1 MAKKAKIAWK
11 RVIPLSVL
19 GVLVIYLVLSLL
31 VSLIFRPGS
40 GTDPGKKNNDPSK
53 VTICTLNSKQ
63 TTKALEKE
71 NRENVVEVKDYNF
84 YGESLN
90 LYYDVYSRQTYK
102 SNSLSGEKIAL
113 IDMCSDNKITFDIS
127 SDVDSQINIGKL
139 TPGFYSVYIQA
150 GEEGAETYTR
160 VFASHAITSNNI
172 IYSVLRNGERLRVQ
186 IVADKTY
193 FDGEKDTESKLD
205 KAYMYL
211 NVTSEKAN
219 EATSTDYDICVA
231 TAPALTMSGVSLV
244 GESANG
250 IVEAEELY
258 AVAQQIVSQLNEK
271 GYRVKMLKDAYDQ
284 NILYYG
290 TNGIAHK
297 AYNSKA
303 KYMIY
308 LDMTNYDADM
318 GVKYSGYAGGSLATS
333 VYDKLVSIGLYDG
346 NRTTELYPCVR
357 EEGNDP
363 AKGEF
368 DVEYEIR
375 ELGGI
380 VTGAGQYSET
390 SEMNASFAS
399 KNIYG
404 VNTVKIVT
412 TNIWDSSSVSRWNE
426 RKEAIANA
434 IIEGLEAYLNN

>member
-19 GVLVIYLVLSLL
+19 ALLVIYLVLSLL
-31 VSLIFRPGS
+31 VSLIFQPGS
-40 GTDPGKKNNDPSK
+40 GEKPDKKNNDTSK
-53 VTICTLNSKQ
+53 VTICSLNAKQ
-63 TTKALEKE
+63 TTKALENE
-71 NRENVVEVKDYNF
+71 DRENVVEVKDYNF

-90 LYYDVYSRQTYK
+90 LYYDTYSRQTYK
-102 SNSLSGEKIAL
+102 SNSLAGEKIVL
-113 IDMCSDNKITFDIS
+113 IDMCSDKKISFDIS
-127 SDVDSQINIGKL
+127 SNVDSQINIGKL
-139 TPGFYSVYIQA
+139 EPGFYSVYIQSGA
-150 GEEGAETYTR
+150 EGAETYTR

-211 NVTSEKAN
+211 NVTSEKAE
-219 EATSTDYDICVA
+219 EATSTDYDIVIA
-231 TAPALTMSGVSLV
+231 TAPALLRNDVSTV
-244 GESANG
+244 GENYNG
-250 IVEAEELY
+250 IVEAEELW
-258 AVAQQIVSQLNEK
+258 AVAQQIVDELNSK
-271 GYRVKMLKDAYDQ
+271 GYRVKMLKDSYDE

-290 TNGIAHK
+290 NNGVAYK
-297 AYNSKA
+297 AYKSNA
-303 KYMIY
+303 KYFIY

-318 GVKYSGYAGGSLATS
+318 GVKYTGYSAGNLAAS
-333 VYDKLVSIGLYDG
+333 IYDKLVSIGLYDG
-346 NRTTELYPCVR
+346 NRNYELYPCTQ

-363 AKGEF
+363 ALGMF
-368 DVEYEIR
+368 DIEYEIR
-375 ELGGI
+375 ELGGV

-390 SEMNASFAS
+390 SQINASFAS

-404 VNTVKIVT
+404 VNTIKIVT
-412 TNIWDSSSVSRWNE
+412 TNIYDSSNVARWNE